1 MVLFWHKRN
10 DHISLISPTNKVKFD
25 VKKDT
30 LKDCQITKV
39 SVQEAK
45 IIDKKIHQISIWN
58 IGKKRKREM
67 EVIDSVIIRGQ
78 KDFDFE
84 KLYQLNL
91 IEVKIDYGIVTN
103 ILRNYKRVTYRFASV
118 DLLFTSSVKNDTKE
132 MFLITNSLSET
143 KISLINYSCYKF
155 KTDKKL
161 GKYERHIVLGK
172 REVWRVKNTHKKYHF
187 GFTLTTKNL
196 NDLLSLKFCIW
207 DSENKNIKLIDN
219 EKKLSIMNFK
229 VLEWII
235 EKSPNK
241 NQKNIIS

>member
-1 MVLFWHKRN
+1 
-10 DHISLISPTNKVKFD
+10 
-25 VKKDT
+25 
-30 LKDCQITKV
+30 
-39 SVQEAK
+39 
-45 IIDKKIHQISIWN
+45 
-58 IGKKRKREM
+58 M

-155 KTDKKL
+155 KTDKKT
-161 GKYERHIVLGK
+161 R
-172 REVWRVKNTHKKYHF
+172 
-187 GFTLTTKNL
+187 
-196 NDLLSLKFCIW
+196 
-207 DSENKNIKLIDN
+207 
-219 EKKLSIMNFK
+219 K
-229 VLEWII
+229 V
-235 EKSPNK
+235 
-241 NQKNIIS
+241 

>member
-143 KISLINYSCYKF
+143 KISLINIAVINLKQ
-155 KTDKKL
+155 
-161 GKYERHIVLGK
+161 I
-172 REVWRVKNTHKKYHF
+172 KN
-187 GFTLTTKNL
+187 
-196 NDLLSLKFCIW
+196 
-207 DSENKNIKLIDN
+207 
-219 EKKLSIMNFK
+219 
-229 VLEWII
+229 
-235 EKSPNK
+235 
-241 NQKNIIS
+241 